1 MPSQPPDN
9 YERQFD
15 FTSFSQN
22 LPDAQQPGQQID
34 LELNEAQAS
43 INQTISRLNEI
54 QRDDGKLRDNI
65 FDFTPMI
72 QAVAAA
78 EAARNDA
85 VEAQVEAEA
94 AKDVVVGID
103 AQIGEKYLDIQF
115 FAATASSG
123 AATATTQAGLA
134 TTARNQAQAAA
145 AAAASSAQGSAS
157 SAAAADQSEINAE
170 SFAEAAQEQAQ
181 LSAASA
187 ELAGDHELAAQ
198 AAAQAAQDAVDSF
211 NPGAYIPQ
219 PAVAP
224 VADQILGYDGTAW
237 VARDKS
243 NPFNQDLNTTD
254 SPSFVDLTL
263 GSAESYAFKWIS
275 SGAEGGLY
283 YDNLPIVS
291 IDGLGLQLLQSGM
304 SVTFPDSTT
313 QTTAFQASMLNPI
326 AEKLTNTIN
335 WTGDYDNGVTYAA
348 GDGVRFN
355 GAYYVLK
362 AGIGAAGYD
371 PAGYPASWTTHIPA
385 GLPALASTNTFAASQ
400 VIETTSTTAALR
412 VTQLGTGNA
421 FVVEDSANPDASP
434 FVINADGN
442 IGIGRQP
449 TSRKLEMT
457 GNLAVTGQTNLS
469 TSSGNINVLLVESH
483 ASNTADCV
491 RITNLGSG
499 NSFVVE
505 DDTNPDSTPFVI
517 NAEGRVGIGTT
528 TLSANALNV
537 AGNSQY
543 TNGTITISNA
553 GSAACIVA
561 NQTNTGTTNNG
572 VTVSYAGVGNAVSIT
587 NTGTGNSFVV
597 NDEAGDTTP
606 FVIDAAGDVGIG
618 SVPVIGS
625 KLNVQGNLRV
635 IGNITQLG
643 SATITVSSGSG
654 VPLTVTNSGTGN
666 SFVVNDEAGDTTPF
680 VITADGRVGIG
691 TATPSTGLF
700 VAATSD
706 TTFAGTNNFT
716 PGIAGRTAVNVTCAA
731 TITAP
736 GINVAY
742 AGSNDAVRITNT
754 GSGNSF
760 VVEDSENPDSSP
772 FVITA
777 DGNVGIGRSPTAGY
791 KLDVAGQMVVA
802 AGNTSATFASGGT
815 TITAVSTAVGLTI
828 TNTGTGNSFVVN
840 DESGDTS
847 PFIIDASGNVMVGT
861 TSAGGKMTVVGRSYF
876 TDATSAGGNPVLWA
890 RQQSASSTAIAF
902 QVTNQGA
909 GASLRVDDESTD
921 TTPFIVDAGGNVGVK
936 TASPSTDFEVNGNAK
951 VTTLNIGSSG
961 TISALSYETTG
972 LAVHVNRS
980 DFPNEI
986 AIVIGGVTYRIPARQ
1001 V

>member
-1 MPSQPPDN
+1 MPSQPPDP
-9 YERQFD
+9 YERNFN
-15 FTSFSQN
+15 FTEFSQIYP
-22 LPDAQQPGQQID
+22 LKQQPGQQID
-34 LELNEAQAS
+34 IELNDVQQTV
-43 INQTISRLNEI
+43 NQTVNRLNEI
-54 QRDDGKLRDNI
+54 QNDDGSLRI
-65 FDFTPMI
+65 PGTLPWYQEYLSGVSAAVSSAE
-72 QAVAAA
+72 QAAESAAAASESSASAGDHELNAYTSAQAAGASETAAA
-78 EAARNDA
+78 ESAQEAGVQAA
-85 VEAQVEAEA
+85 
-94 AKDVVVGID
+94 
-103 AQIGEKYLDIQF
+103 
-115 FAATASSG
+115 ASSASAD
-123 AATATTQAGLA
+123 AAAQSAADADLS
-134 TTARNQAQAAA
+134 AQAAA
-145 AAAASSAQGSAS
+145 A
-157 SAAAADQSEINAE
+157 
-170 SFAEAAQEQAQ
+170 
-181 LSAASA
+181 SAASI
-187 ELAGDHELAAQ
+187 
-198 AAAQAAQDAVDSF
+198 
-211 NPGAYIPQ
+211 NPNDYIPQ

-237 VARDKS
+237 VAQDKS

-283 YDNLPIVS
+283 YENLPIVS

-421 FVVEDSANPDASP
+421 FVVEDSA
-434 FVINADGN
+434 
-442 IGIGRQP
+442 
-449 TSRKLEMT
+449 
-457 GNLAVTGQTNLS
+457 
-469 TSSGNINVLLVESH
+469 
-483 ASNTADCV
+483 
-491 RITNLGSG
+491 
-499 NSFVVE
+499 
-505 DDTNPDSTPFVI
+505 
-517 NAEGRVGIGTT
+517 
-528 TLSANALNV
+528 
-537 AGNSQY
+537 
-543 TNGTITISNA
+543 
-553 GSAACIVA
+553 
-561 NQTNTGTTNNG
+561 
-572 VTVSYAGVGNAVSIT
+572 
-587 NTGTGNSFVV
+587 
-597 NDEAGDTTP
+597 
-606 FVIDAAGDVGIG
+606 
-618 SVPVIGS
+618 
-625 KLNVQGNLRV
+625 
-635 IGNITQLG
+635 
-643 SATITVSSGSG
+643 
-654 VPLTVTNSGTGN
+654 
-666 SFVVNDEAGDTTPF
+666 
-680 VITADGRVGIG
+680 
-691 TATPSTGLF
+691 
-700 VAATSD
+700 
-706 TTFAGTNNFT
+706 
-716 PGIAGRTAVNVTCAA
+716 
-731 TITAP
+731 
-736 GINVAY
+736 
-742 AGSNDAVRITNT
+742 
-754 GSGNSF
+754 
-760 VVEDSENPDSSP
+760 NPDSSP